1 MAELPLLLI
10 DGDRENGICEDG
22 QFGHLSAKFA
32 LGRAPPWSS
41 EQDTRS
47 K

>member
-1 MAELPLLLI
+1 MAEVPLLLI
-10 DGDRENGICEDG
+10 DGDRENGICEDA
-22 QFGHLSAKFA
+22 QFGRLGAKFA
-32 LGRAPPWSS
+32 LGHAPQWSS